1 MPRGIRH
8 AHGVGNPVSGK
19 PGGRTERRNGSLPWG
34 MKTINFARSAG
45 EGRPAFALLVACGAI
60 GLFAGCA
67 SEPSSVLVS
76 APPPPPPSSTQ
87 ATVYSTPAPT
97 VYSTPAPTVYS
108 TPAPVTQPVPVAT
121 TQTVTTVPSPT
132 GASSIIVMQA
142 PPAAQQEIPS
152 PRPTRDHVW
161 VAGYWTWRDNQY
173 QWMAGHWEVPPRA
186 AAVWVPPRWQPEGT
200 SWRFYEGYW
209 E

>member
-1 MPRGIRH
+1 MP
-8 AHGVGNPVSGK
+8 AWSK
-19 PGGRTERRNGSLPWG
+19 L
-34 MKTINFARSAG
+34 A
-45 EGRPAFALLVACGAI
+45 ACAAI

-76 APPPPPPSSTQ
+76 APPPPPPSSPPV
-87 ATVYSTPAPT
+87 A
-97 VYSTPAPTVYS
+97 VYS
-108 TPAPVTQPVPVAT
+108 TPAPVSQPATAVTTVPAPVPVTT
-121 TQTVTTVPSPT
+121 TQTVATVPSPT

-173 QWMAGHWEVPPRA
+173 QWMAGHWEVPPRVGS
-186 AAVWVPPRWQPEGT
+186 VWVPPRWQPEGT